1 MTAQNVFQKHKWN
14 AIVTILG
21 AHVHSRW
28 RFAFLHVE
36 NHSIVK
42 NNTIREITWKSTK
55 YPLSFGS
62 PFEAQNMNLT
72 PVLTCKNSKF
82 ICSKFSKQKKK
93 THKYKPNVYT
103 FILKKAIYWVKI
115 EINFLQHSFKSHTS
129 HIRLS
134 EAPPKRK
141 KITHLK
147 TPSHSNEKMSFLC
160 TILHIK
166 GYTKNTS
173 WLKCG

>member
-1 MTAQNVFQKHKWN
+1 MTICFFACWKITQSSRTTIPSEKSPEKVQNTPSHLAHLLKHKKIWPPFWL
-14 AIVTILG
+14 VRILNSFVQKFQNKRKK
-21 AHVHSRW
+21 H
-28 RFAFLHVE
+28 
-36 NHSIVK
+36 
-42 NNTIREITWKSTK
+42 TSTNQMFTL
-55 YPLSFGS
+55 LSW
-62 PFEAQNMNLT
+62 
-72 PVLTCKNSKF
+72 
-82 ICSKFSKQKKK
+82 
-93 THKYKPNVYT
+93 
-103 FILKKAIYWVKI
+103 KKAIYWVKI